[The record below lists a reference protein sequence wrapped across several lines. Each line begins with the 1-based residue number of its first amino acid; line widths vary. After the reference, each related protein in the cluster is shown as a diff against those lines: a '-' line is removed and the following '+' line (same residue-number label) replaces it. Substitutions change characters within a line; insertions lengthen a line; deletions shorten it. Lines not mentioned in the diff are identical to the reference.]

1 MIDQPSSWFE
11 REWVLGWAGLA
22 LTVIGAII
30 AAILNRKSTRLEREK
45 LKLEISSLKNDPEVI
60 ADRREI
66 YERLRVLLRS
76 IANAADVSYGDIG
89 ELHSIIHDASF
100 RFPDDLLDGLRSFLR
115 DVLRLHSTNKNVSLS
130 IEQGGAPRHSEYCEQ
145 NASALERVLMYGDDL
160 IETFKAHVSR

>member
-76 IANAADVSYGDIG
+76 IANAADVS
-89 ELHSIIHDASF
+89 
-100 RFPDDLLDGLRSFLR
+100 LDGLRSFLR